1 MSELPIDFFKK
12 LEETKRNLD
21 QQIQTMKDRLFISDC
36 KLFFSCV
43 YCYNNHSKATYSE
56 QRHRIDDLTDCHE
69 KLKLQR
75 DIQAS
80 RVKELQAKGT
90 AIMIKESPA
99 EQLKKIFARQTNQ
112 LVPRRTAKKVP
123 RTNTATNMVACCF
136 CQRDNCTPLL
146 ISDCGLLFNPSCMK
160 MSNLDPEWFSDGECD
175 SQI

>member
-1 MSELPIDFFKK
+1 MNYRLTFSKNWKKQNETWINKFKPW
-12 LEETKRNLD
+12 RND
-21 QQIQTMKDRLFISDC
+21 YSSVIVNC
-36 KLFFSCV
+36 FSCV
-43 YCYNNHSKATYSE
+43 YCFNNHSKATYSE
-56 QRHRIDDLTDCHE
+56 QRHRIDDLTDCQE

-99 EQLKKIFARQTNQ
+99 EQLKKMFTRQTNQ
-112 LVPRRTAKKVP
+112 LVPRRTAKKIP

-146 ISDCGLLFNPSCMK
+146 ISDCGLLFNPSCME

-175 SQI
+175 LQI